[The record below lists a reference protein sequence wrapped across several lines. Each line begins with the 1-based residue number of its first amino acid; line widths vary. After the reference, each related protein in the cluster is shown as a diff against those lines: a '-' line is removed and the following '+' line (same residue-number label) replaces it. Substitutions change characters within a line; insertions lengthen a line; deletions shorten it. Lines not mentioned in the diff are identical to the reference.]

1 MAPRIGY
8 VFGIKSF
15 VLIYFASCFIVC
27 VSSKKACDPW
37 TQYPQ
42 DTNNVVAPVVFYQS
56 GPGGRPQYMK
66 ATLKKS
72 EIDNYKKI
80 GSSPDSKVS
89 LAVRE
94 NGEKAR
100 DQAGHLLAARLGGSG
115 KDPRN
120 LFPQNANCNMG
131 AWKVFP
137 EDDVA
142 TLLAKNDNM
151 EYSVKLFYKDDK
163 AKRPYKIAAC
173 YSTHNNAVRGNDL
186 KNVFYLDNP
195 LYPGKCS
202 NGPAGFG
209 KIIKSD
215 FDDPFFDNY

>member
-1 MAPRIGY
+1 MAPRIDY
-8 VFGIKSF
+8 VFAMKSF
-15 VLIYFASCFIVC
+15 VSIYFMSYYIIC

-37 TQYPQ
+37 NEYTQ
-42 DTNNVVAPVVFYQS
+42 DTHNIDKPVVFYQS

-66 ATLKKS
+66 AALKNS
-72 EIDNYKKI
+72 EIKYYKEK
-80 GSSPDSKVS
+80 GSKPDAKVS

-94 NGEKAR
+94 NGDKAH
-100 DQAGHLLAARLGGSG
+100 DQAGHLLPARLGGSG

-131 AWKVFP
+131 AWNRFP

-142 TLLAKNDNM
+142 TLLAMNEKI
-151 EYSVKLFYKDDK
+151 EYSVKLFYKGET

-173 YSTHNNAVRGNDL
+173 YTTHNNSVRGTDL

-195 LYPGKCS
+195 MYPGNCS

-209 KIIKSD
+209 KIQKSD